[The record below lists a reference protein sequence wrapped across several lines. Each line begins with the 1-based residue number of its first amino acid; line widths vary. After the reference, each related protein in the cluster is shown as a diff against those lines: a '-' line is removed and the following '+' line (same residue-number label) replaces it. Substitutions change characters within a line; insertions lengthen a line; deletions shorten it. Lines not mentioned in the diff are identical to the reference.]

1 MDDADEITIRPNYP
15 GLLLSIGLLGVG
27 VFLPALLL
35 SKLLQMSSFGPEL
48 FDWVITL
55 AAIVICVLLLLGS
68 LVALL
73 DSLYVLFTG
82 LRPSLAVR
90 ISRQGI
96 HFPERH
102 EGVIPWHLVR
112 DVRTHDGYNGKNI
125 WFLLDPSL
133 PLRGYSILDRIHN
146 IGVEE
151 RVNYLRLQSH
161 QYSFSAPE
169 LLQKL
174 RGLAPEGMRMA
185 YHLN

>member
-1 MDDADEITIRPNYP
+1 MDDADEISIRPNHL
-15 GLLLSIGLLGVG
+15 GLLLSIGLLGTG
-27 VFLPALLL
+27 VFLPILLL
-35 SKLLQMSSFGPEL
+35 PKLLQISSFGPEL
-48 FDWVITL
+48 FDWVMTV
-55 AAIVICVLLLLGS
+55 AAIVGCVLLLLGS

-96 HFPERH
+96 HFPLRH

-125 WFLLDPSL
+125 WFLLDPLL
-133 PLRGYSILDRIHN
+133 PLRGYSILDRIYN

-161 QYSFSAPE
+161 QYCFSAPE

-174 RGLAPEGMRMA
+174 RGLAPEGMHMA